1 MKLKSTFLIS
11 YSSIYFIFIVSLTID
26 LVNIL
31 FHAIL
36 YYWLATSFFHYI
48 HIFYCKNVGTY
59 YRCQIIFILEES
71 KRRMFNHIRKKENNL
86 FIKWRIEYYIMC
98 IKPGY
103 VTREHCFSHVIIN
116 VKRLILHLYNI
127 FVNRLSKIIFVYYE
141 MYVSNKHIHETTFI
155 VRNWTCSYSHLI
167 NYSQ

>member
-1 MKLKSTFLIS
+1 M
-11 YSSIYFIFIVSLTID
+11 
-26 LVNIL
+26 

-86 FIKWRIEYYIMC
+86 YFKWCIEYYIIC
-98 IKPGY
+98 IQPGY
-103 VTREHCFSHVIIN
+103 VTREHCFSHVIIK
-116 VKRLILHLYNI
+116 VKRLLLHLYNI
-127 FVNRLSKIIFVYYE
+127 FANRLSKSIFVHYE
-141 MYVSNKHIHETTFI
+141 MYVSNKNIHETTFI
-155 VRNWTCSYSHLI
+155 LVSIVRWTL
-167 NYSQ
+167 QKQM